1 VSTNCFADV
10 EIIQDI
16 RYTPKQAAPLT
27 GDLYRPRS
35 SASSPVVVAVHGGG
49 WKQGSP
55 RRYSHWGRY
64 LAQHGIALYA
74 ISYRLADRAENRFPA
89 ALLDVI
95 SALQFVKGAAAELN
109 LDCGR
114 IALLGDSAGAH
125 LASLAVLATGS
136 DYGRGNIGWKGAD
149 CQVRAVVAVY
159 GVYDLLAQWEHDLV
173 ARPRDSITEN
183 LLGVSPL
190 EDRFAYFKASPISYV
205 STQGP
210 KVPFLVS
217 WGTEDD
223 IVDYAS
229 QSTKFVSALKQ
240 VGGLVR
246 TAALLGAPHFWIDQL
261 LEDHGSFAGFLAPK
275 MLRFLQQHFGM

>member
-1 VSTNCFADV
+1 MSANCFPDV

-16 RYTPKQAAPLT
+16 QYTPKQATPLN
-27 GDLYRPRS
+27 GVLYRPRGA
-35 SASSPVVVAVHGGG
+35 ASSPVVVAVHGGA

-55 RRYSHWGRY
+55 QRYSHWGRY

-89 ALLDVI
+89 ALLDVLD
-95 SALQFVKGAAAELN
+95 ALQFVKGAAGELN
-109 LDCGR
+109 LDGGR

-125 LASLAVLATGS
+125 LASLAVLATRSGQS
-136 DYGRGNIGWKGAD
+136 WGDFGWKGAD

-173 ARPRDSITEN
+173 ARPRDPITEN

-205 STQGP
+205 STQGA

-223 IVDYAS
+223 VVDYSS
-229 QSTKFVSALKQ
+229 QSAKFVTALKQ

-246 TAALLGAPHFWIDQL
+246 TVAVLGAPHFWIEQP
-261 LEDHGSFAGFLAPK
+261 LEDHGSFAGFLAPT

>member
-1 VSTNCFADV
+1 MSTHDFAEV
-10 EIIQDI
+10 EIVRDI
-16 RYTPKQAAPLT
+16 RYNANEAVVLT
-27 GDLYRPRS
+27 GTLYRPRGRV
-35 SASSPVVVAVHGGG
+35 ASPVVVAIHGGA

-55 RRYSHWGRY
+55 ERYQHWGRY
-64 LAQHGIALYA
+64 LAQRGVAVYA
-74 ISYRLADRAENRFPA
+74 ISYRLADRAEHRFPA
-89 ALLDVI
+89 ALLDVLN
-95 SALQFVKGAAAELN
+95 ALQFLKAAAAKLN
-109 LDCGR
+109 LDGEQ

-125 LASLAVLATGS
+125 LASLAGLAAGS
-136 DYGRGNIGWKGAD
+136 QRTWGDIGWRGDA
-149 CQVRAVVAVY
+149 CQVRAVTAVY
-159 GVYDLLAQWEHDLV
+159 GVYDLVAQWEHDLV

-210 KVPFLVS
+210 KTPFLIA

-223 IVDYAS
+223 VVDYAS
-229 QSTKFVSALKQ
+229 QSVKFVSALKQ
-240 VGGLVR
+240 VGAPVR
-246 TAALLGAPHFWIDQL
+246 TVAVLGAPHFWIEQP